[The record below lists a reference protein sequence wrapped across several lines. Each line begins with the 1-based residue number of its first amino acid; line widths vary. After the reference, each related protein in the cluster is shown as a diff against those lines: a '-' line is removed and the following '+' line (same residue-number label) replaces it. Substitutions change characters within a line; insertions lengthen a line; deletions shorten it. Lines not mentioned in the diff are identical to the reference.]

1 MDDVTVSVII
11 PTFHRESVL
20 LEAIGSVLRQSGV
33 TLQLIVVDDS
43 GKGTAR
49 DAVASV
55 GDARLLYIAR
65 QEPSGGR
72 PALVRNEGASIAQ
85 GRYLYFLDDDDLMEA
100 DTLSVL
106 VAALDAA
113 PSVGM
118 AFGVVEPFG
127 SDAAVLRQERRYF
140 SKTRRI
146 AQRLRS
152 PREMSTR
159 LVFLSSM
166 IINSACMVRRT
177 AFLASGGYDVE
188 IPVCEDAEFWG
199 RIVHAMGYVF
209 VDRPVVRYRTG
220 APSLMHNLAAHDEK
234 LNISYRRI
242 HNKYRQ
248 AHGVL
253 NFLAMKFW
261 ARVIL
266 ERSDPTD
273 PTDPADL
280 TPMAAD
286 G

>member
-33 TLQLIVVDDS
+33 TLQVIVVDDS
-43 GKGTAR
+43 GTGTAR
-49 DAVASV
+49 EAVASI
-55 GDARLLYIAR
+55 GDGRVHYIAR
-65 QEPSGGR
+65 REPSGGR

-85 GRYLYFLDDDDLMEA
+85 GRYFYFLDDDDLMVP
-100 DTLSVL
+100 DTLSAM

-113 PSVGM
+113 PTAGM
-118 AFGVVEPFG
+118 AFGAVDAFG
-127 SDAAVLRQERRYF
+127 NDAAVLQQERRYF

-152 PREMSTR
+152 SREMSTR

-177 AFLASGGYDVE
+177 AFLASGGYDAE
-188 IPVCEDAEFWG
+188 IPICEDAEFWG
-199 RIVHAMGYVF
+199 RIVQQTGYVF
-209 VDRPVVRYRTG
+209 VDRPIVRYRTG

-234 LNISYRRI
+234 LNLSYRRI
-242 HNKYRQ
+242 HEKYRR

-253 NFLAMKFW
+253 NYLAMKVW
-261 ARVIL
+261 ARLIL
-266 ERSDPTD
+266 ERSDLTELP
-273 PTDPADL
+273 DL

-286 G
+286 R